1 MTQKTLPTMNFS
13 TELEEGEDEEE
24 IDMEWKSRDQLDKQ
38 LITLS
43 DVPKSRWNT
52 LCNLDI
58 IKVRKGM

>member
-1 MTQKTLPTMNFS
+1 MNLS